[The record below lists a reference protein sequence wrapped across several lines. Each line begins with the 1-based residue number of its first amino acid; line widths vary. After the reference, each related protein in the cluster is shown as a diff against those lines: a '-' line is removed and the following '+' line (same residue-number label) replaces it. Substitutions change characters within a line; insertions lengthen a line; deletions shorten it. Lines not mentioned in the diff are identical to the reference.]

1 MVKREKYFSF
11 ASLWKKNLRRGVP
24 IVVQQLVNLI
34 SIHEDEVQSL
44 TLLIGLRMLHF
55 LELWYRLKKQL
66 GSSIAVALA

>member
-1 MVKREKYFSF
+1 M
-11 ASLWKKNLRRGVP
+11 
-24 IVVQQLVNLI
+24 VQQLVNLT